1 VTGRDLAR
9 LALPALLAGAAA
21 MAAAGCGPRLD
32 VGSDLLWM
40 ATHESGDF
48 REWMEG
54 DGGDAITFPTGNTVE
69 VSNERPHTGGLAAKL
84 TISPGADGQQQNAV
98 LQRFGELP
106 QEAFYSA
113 WYYLPRSV
121 GVRTFWVIFKF
132 QMQSA
137 ATGNQLYDLDLV
149 NLPSGEMSLI
159 LYDHRTADRV
169 ALDVTDPVVPVG
181 QWFHLEAFYRNA
193 NDTTGH
199 ATFWLDG
206 RAIVDI
212 ANQPMAPT
220 SWVEWDA
227 CSVGENLDPVPAV
240 IFVDDAAISRT
251 RVGPTGSLRAPD

>member
-1 VTGRDLAR
+1 LLAA
-9 LALPALLAGAAA
+9 LTALPGAA
-21 MAAAGCGPRLD
+21 CGPRLD
-32 VGSDLLWM
+32 VGSDLLWT
-40 ATHESGDF
+40 ATHETGDF
-48 REWMEG
+48 SEWMQEDAG
-54 DGGDAITFPTGNTVE
+54 NAITFPDGNTVE
-69 VSNERPHTGGLAAKL
+69 VSTETVHGGSRAAKL
-84 TISPGADGQQQNAV
+84 TISPGADGQQHNAM

-106 QEAFYSA
+106 REAFYSA

-121 GVRTFWVIFKF
+121 AVRTFWVIFKF

-149 NLPSGEMSLI
+149 NLPSGEMSLV
-159 LYDHRTADRV
+159 LYDHRTASGV
-169 ALDVTDPVVPVG
+169 TLDVTDPVVPVG
-181 QWFHLEAFYRNA
+181 RWFHIEAFYRNA
-193 NDTTGH
+193 SDASGR

-251 RVGPTGSLRAPD
+251 RVGPTGRLRAPGSSPPPDAG